1 MLTATGP
8 AAFRQHARM
17 SAISTEQ
24 FSKRRGNTVVYDTVA

>member
-24 FSKRRGNTVVYDTVA
+24 FSKRHGNTVASNTVA